1 MQLCPRIL
9 DLNGRWVRSDAWS
22 SFRMLRGCL
31 FLDVAWVAEILEH
44 INTKTAQYF
53 ILQEE
58 RIRLRIFSRALAMRE
73 LLNSAEV
80 ACYYHPPDRRP
91 NLDPNAHATDTDTDV
106 TDSDSWSDTDVYT
119 DLHDDVSEPEC
130 TTAAKA
136 KAKQQLLRLW
146 CTTAAKAKAKTSREY
161 MAQRLRLRLGERL

>member
-1 MQLCPRIL
+1 LVFVQDVERLP
-9 DLNGRWVRSDAWS
+9 
-22 SFRMLRGCL
+22 

-53 ILQEE
+53 ILQEQ

-106 TDSDSWSDTDVYT
+106 TDSDSWSDTDA